1 VTLAVAFA
9 VAPDIVLCAPL
20 AAGFVRVREKPCV
33 NLTDY
38 FVKMTGIMHDFTLFN
53 GKINT
58 HIAAIDFQDQRAVN
72 APEKTG

>member
-9 VAPDIVLCAPL
+9 VAPAVSPYAPL
-20 AAGFVRVREKPCV
+20 TAGFVRVREKPCV